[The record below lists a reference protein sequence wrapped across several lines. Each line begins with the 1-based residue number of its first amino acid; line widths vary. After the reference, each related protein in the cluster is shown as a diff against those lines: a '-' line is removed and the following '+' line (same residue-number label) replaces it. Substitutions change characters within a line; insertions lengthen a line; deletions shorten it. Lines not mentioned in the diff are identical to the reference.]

1 MPVTLKRKGSPSL
14 EEDAESS
21 KRRFA
26 EEEVAPQTLGPGE
39 APLSPSEDPAPAPL
53 AEQNETAS
61 TSTLPLDRAS
71 RFAALRA
78 RNQASRK
85 ENLRETKSEAKR
97 ASTDP
102 TQLTAL
108 NRKRDIAQHKLLKA
122 EVEESGE
129 DFERKRAWDWTIE
142 ESERWDAKL
151 AEKARGRE
159 GVAFQDYSR
168 EAGKVYERQ
177 VGMLEKA
184 GFEERRG
191 AYEKE
196 KAAAVDRAVRAGGL
210 EIVEAEDGELIAVDK
225 DGSYYSTADSISHVQ
240 NKPER
245 AAVDRLVADIKKSEE
260 VRLKKRRERG
270 MQDEGDRDVT
280 YINEKNKQFNMKLA
294 RFYDKYTADIRESF
308 ERGTAI

>member
-1 MPVTLKRKGSPSL
+1 MPVAHKRKGSPTL

-26 EEEVAPQTLGPGE
+26 EEEVAPQTLGTAEGP
-39 APLSPSEDPAPAPL
+39 PSPSEDPAPAPPV
-53 AEQNETAS
+53 EKKESAS
-61 TSTLPLDRAS
+61 ISAPLPDRAS

-142 ESERWDAKL
+142 ESERWDAKM

-168 EAGKVYERQ
+168 EAGKV
-177 VGMLEKA
+177 
-184 GFEERRG
+184 
-191 AYEKE
+191 
-196 KAAAVDRAVRAGGL
+196 
-210 EIVEAEDGELIAVDK
+210 
-225 DGSYYSTADSISHVQ
+225 
-240 NKPER
+240 
-245 AAVDRLVADIKKSEE
+245 
-260 VRLKKRRERG
+260 
-270 MQDEGDRDVT
+270 
-280 YINEKNKQFNMKLA
+280 
-294 RFYDKYTADIRESF
+294 
-308 ERGTAI
+308 

>member
-1 MPVTLKRKGSPSL
+1 MPVALKRKGSPSL
-14 EEDAESS
+14 EDDAESS

-26 EEEVAPQTLGPGE
+26 EEEEEVPDQADALAEVPPVPAT
-39 APLSPSEDPAPAPL
+39 DTTPAPTTDDSATL
-53 AEQNETAS
+53 S
-61 TSTLPLDRAS
+61 TDRAA

-78 RNQASRK
+78 RNQSSRK
-85 ENLRETKSEAKR
+85 ENLKETKSEAKR

-129 DFERKRAWDWTIE
+129 DFERKRAWDWTVE
-142 ESERWDAKL
+142 ESERWDEKL
-151 AEKARGRE
+151 KEKASKRDNN
-159 GVAFQDYSR
+159 AFQDYSR

-177 VGMLEKA
+177 VGALEKA
-184 GFEERRG
+184 GFEERRS

-196 KAAAVDRAVRAGGL
+196 KADALDRAVRSGGL

-225 DGSYYSTADSISHVQ
+225 DGSYYNTADATSHVQ
-240 NKPER
+240 NKPDR
-245 AAVDRLVADIKKSEE
+245 AAVDRLVADIKKAEE
-260 VRLKKRRERG
+260 VRLKKRRDRG

-280 YINEKNKQFNMKLA
+280 YINEKNKQFNLKLA
-294 RFYDKYTADIRESF
+294 RFYDKYTVRLIPS
-308 ERGTAI
+308 IIL

>member
-1 MPVTLKRKGSPSL
+1 M
-14 EEDAESS
+14 
-21 KRRFA
+21 
-26 EEEVAPQTLGPGE
+26 
-39 APLSPSEDPAPAPL
+39 
-53 AEQNETAS
+53 
-61 TSTLPLDRAS
+61 
-71 RFAALRA
+71 
-78 RNQASRK
+78 
-85 ENLRETKSEAKR
+85 
-97 ASTDP
+97 
-102 TQLTAL
+102 
-108 NRKRDIAQHKLLKA
+108 LKA

-142 ESERWDAKL
+142 ESERWDAKM

-210 EIVEAEDGELIAVDK
+210 EIVEAEDGELIAIDK

-245 AAVDRLVADIKKSEE
+245 AAVDRLVADIKKAEE